1 MLVVEFTLT
10 VVFVE
15 DVELTLVVLVDVAL
29 VEFVVLTTATGLETA
44 GILHWH

>member
-1 MLVVEFTLT
+1 VLVVEFTLT
-10 VVFVE
+10 VVLVE

-29 VEFVVLTTATGLETA
+29 VELAATGLEAA